1 MNESR
6 LKKVLAKLKL
16 NLEANVGNALKW
28 SAEEISV
35 MMVTYLKAQSVAK
48 ETKNNELLLILNE
61 KIHQLEQAVKTRR
74 KLI

>member
-6 LKKVLAKLKL
+6 PKEVLAKLKL
-16 NLEANVGNALKW
+16 NLEANVGNASKW

-74 KLI
+74 KL